1 MARAVASFCFRR
13 MVAGSEAPHPLA
25 GGCSPAERAAL
36 LEIARAAIR
45 AAVAGRSPPA
55 HDLPARLDVEAGVFV
70 SLHDARAELRGCVGT
85 VVPNAPLGVLVG
97 RMAAASAMRDPRF
110 TPLEPSELDGLLIE
124 ISVLAPLA
132 RIDPAHV
139 DPARHGVCLR
149 LGRQGAVLLPQV
161 AARFGW
167 DRDTLFRQLCE
178 KAGLAPDAWRDPRAT
193 LEAFTV
199 ETVEDGF

>member
-1 MARAVASFCFRR
+1 
-13 MVAGSEAPHPLA
+13 MVAGSEVPHPLA

-36 LEIARAAIR
+36 LDVARVAIHAAI
-45 AAVAGRSPPA
+45 AGRSPPVR
-55 HDLPARLDVEAGVFV
+55 DLPARLDVEAGVFV
-70 SLHDARAELRGCVGT
+70 SLHDARGDLRGCVGT
-85 VVPNAPLGVLVG
+85 VAPNAPLGALVG

-110 TPLEPSELDGLLIE
+110 TPLEPSELDGLRIE
-124 ISVLAPLA
+124 VSVLAPLA
-132 RIDPAHV
+132 RIDPEDV

-161 AARFGW
+161 AARYGW
-167 DRDTLFRQLCE
+167 DRETLFRQLCE

-199 ETVEDGF
+199 ETVEGGF

>member
-1 MARAVASFCFRR
+1 MARAVAFFCFWR

-36 LEIARAAIR
+36 LDVARAAIR
-45 AAVAGRSPPA
+45 AAVAGRSPPV

-85 VVPNAPLGVLVG
+85 VVPNAPLGILVG
-97 RMAAASAMRDPRF
+97 RMAVAAATRDPRF
-110 TPLEPSELDGLLIE
+110 APLEPGELDGLTIE
-124 ISVLAPLA
+124 ISVLAPLT
-132 RIDPAHV
+132 RIDATNLE
-139 DPARHGVCLR
+139 PARHGVCLR

-161 AARFGW
+161 AAHFGW
-167 DRDTLFRQLCE
+167 DRETLLRHLCE
-178 KAGLAPDAWRDPRAT
+178 KAGLTADAWRDPGAT

-199 ETVEDGF
+199 ETVEGRF